1 VTPTGPSRSWLRIGT
16 IAWEGLS
23 LLSVSI
29 AVIALYLPG
38 WLEQLGWVL
47 IIFGMVT
54 VVLRWTW
61 WLSAGKRQG
70 GIAPY
75 AWLRPR
81 GAI

>member
-1 VTPTGPSRSWLRIGT
+1 VTSTSPGRSWLRIGA

-23 LLSVSI
+23 LLAVSV

-38 WLEQLGWVL
+38 WLERLGWVL
-47 IIFGMVT
+47 MVFGVVT

-61 WLSAGKRQG
+61 WLSAGKRRS

-75 AWLRPR
+75 SWLRPR
-81 GAI
+81 GAN